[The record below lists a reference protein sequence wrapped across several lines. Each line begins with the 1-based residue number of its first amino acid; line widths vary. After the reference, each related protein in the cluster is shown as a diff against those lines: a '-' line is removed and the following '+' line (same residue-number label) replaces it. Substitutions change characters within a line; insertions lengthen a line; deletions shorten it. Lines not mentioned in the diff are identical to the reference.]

1 MLTKYRKEAK
11 ECVTYGKTKET
22 CDKRGNHTTQ
32 VFELKKRR
40 FITLVYNIL
49 KQPLF
54 CFLSWFSFVILFRSM
69 KSYLKAILVIM

>member
-32 VFELKKRR
+32 VFELKIMVHYLHVNALMQRS
-40 FITLVYNIL
+40 FY
-49 KQPLF
+49 
-54 CFLSWFSFVILFRSM
+54 FSGAKHVFILF
-69 KSYLKAILVIM
+69 K